1 MKSWFVIMSNYFQI
15 VKVRFF
21 KKINHK
27 INQKI
32 KKYIGVFVT
41 INYSGYVVSC
51 RVQEVAL

>member
-41 INYSGYVVSC
+41 INTEIYKIKSH
-51 RVQEVAL
+51 